1 MKFGEEFDMM
11 GSRTFQPMGMDSS
24 DVVTYLKMM
33 EYEDN
38 GEIISRWG
46 EDIAYGLYV
55 DKQYEGLKG
64 FVLYYIF
71 EVVTG
76 NMKMFHFNQLESK
89 VGLKYFS
96 PEEDIVS
103 NFNNQEGAM
112 LTRYVVLTESKD
124 MRNYGEQHFEE
135 FITYYI
141 KELVISLTKE
151 SLGDRGMVNVFTML
165 DRVEYALQFIYYA
178 TREGMGVVTEERYL
192 LIKERIF
199 EYIQQEIEKSERER
213 PKQHIS
219 RGNFII
225 KTMENLYKRAE
236 MM

>member
-1 MKFGEEFDMM
+1 
-11 GSRTFQPMGMDSS
+11 MDST

-38 GEIISRWG
+38 GDLISSWG

-64 FVLYYIF
+64 YVLYYIF

-89 VGLKYFS
+89 VGLKYFNQ
-96 PEEDIVS
+96 EEDVVTNYNS
-103 NFNNQEGAM
+103 QEGAM
-112 LTRYVVLTESKD
+112 LTRYVELTKAKD

-141 KELVISLTKE
+141 RELVISLTKE
-151 SLGDRGMVNVFTML
+151 SLGDGGMVNVFTML
-165 DRVEYALQFIYYA
+165 DRVEYALQFIYFA

-192 LIKERIF
+192 LMKERIF
-199 EYIQQEIEKSERER
+199 EYIQQEIEKSEGDR
-213 PKQHIS
+213 PKRYIS
-219 RGNFII
+219 RGTFVI
-225 KTMENLYKRAE
+225 KTMENLYERTE

>member
-1 MKFGEEFDMM
+1 
-11 GSRTFQPMGMDSS
+11 MDSS

-38 GEIISRWG
+38 GELISSWG
-46 EDIAYGLYV
+46 EDIAYGLYI

-64 FVLYYIF
+64 YVLYYIF

-76 NMKMFHFNQLESK
+76 NMKMHHFNQLESR
-89 VGLKYFS
+89 VGLKYFNS
-96 PEEDIVS
+96 EEDVVTNYNS
-103 NFNNQEGAM
+103 QDGAM
-112 LTRYVVLTESKD
+112 LTRYVELSEAKD

-141 KELVISLTKE
+141 RELVISITKE
-151 SLGDRGMVNVFTML
+151 TLGDGGMGHVFTML

-199 EYIQQEIEKSERER
+199 EYIQQEIEKSEED
-213 PKQHIS
+213 
-219 RGNFII
+219 G
-225 KTMENLYKRAE
+225 
-236 MM
+236 

>member
-1 MKFGEEFDMM
+1 M
-11 GSRTFQPMGMDSS
+11 GSS

-38 GEIISRWG
+38 GELISSWG
-46 EDIAYGLYV
+46 EDIAYGLYE
-55 DKQYEGLKG
+55 DKKYEGLRG
-64 FVLYYIF
+64 YVLFYIF

-76 NMKMFHFNQLESK
+76 NMKMHHFNQLESK

-96 PEEDIVS
+96 PEEDVVS

-112 LTRYVVLTESKD
+112 LTRYIVLTDSKD

-141 KELVISLTKE
+141 RELVITLTKE
-151 SLGDRGMVNVFTML
+151 LLRDEGMINVFTMM
-165 DRVEYALQFIYYA
+165 DRVEYALQFIYFA
-178 TREGMGVVTEERYL
+178 KREGMGVVTEERYL
-192 LIKERIF
+192 LIKERIL
-199 EYIQQEIEKSERER
+199 EYIQQEIEKFEKEI
-213 PKQHIS
+213 PKRYIR
-219 RGNFII
+219 RGNFLM
-225 KTMENLYKRAE
+225 KSMEDLYERTE

>member
-1 MKFGEEFDMM
+1 MD
-11 GSRTFQPMGMDSS
+11 SRTFQKMGMDSS

-38 GEIISRWG
+38 GELISSWG
-46 EDIAYGLYV
+46 EDIAYGLYI

-64 FVLYYIF
+64 YVLYYIF

-76 NMKMFHFNQLESK
+76 NMKMHHFNQLESR
-89 VGLKYFS
+89 VGLKYFNS
-96 PEEDIVS
+96 EEDVVTNYNS
-103 NFNNQEGAM
+103 QDGAM
-112 LTRYVVLTESKD
+112 LTRYVELSEAKD

-141 KELVISLTKE
+141 RELVISITKE
-151 SLGDRGMVNVFTML
+151 TLGDGGMGHVFTML

-199 EYIQQEIEKSERER
+199 EYIQQEIEKSEED
-213 PKQHIS
+213 
-219 RGNFII
+219 G
-225 KTMENLYKRAE
+225 
-236 MM
+236 

>member
-1 MKFGEEFDMM
+1 
-11 GSRTFQPMGMDSS
+11 MDSS

-38 GEIISRWG
+38 GELISSWG
-46 EDIAYGLYV
+46 EDIAYGLYI

-64 FVLYYIF
+64 YVLYYIF

-76 NMKMFHFNQLESK
+76 NMKMHHFNQLESR
-89 VGLKYFS
+89 VGLKYFNS
-96 PEEDIVS
+96 EEDVVTNYNS
-103 NFNNQEGAM
+103 QDGAM
-112 LTRYVVLTESKD
+112 LTRYVELSEAKD

-141 KELVISLTKE
+141 RELVISITKE
-151 SLGDRGMVNVFTML
+151 TLGDGGMGHVFTKL
-165 DRVEYALQFIYYA
+165 DRVDYVIQFIYYA
-178 TREGMGVVTEERYL
+178 TREGMGVLSEERYL

-199 EYIQQEIEKSERER
+199 EYIHQEIEKYEKER
-213 PKQHIS
+213 PNRYIS
-219 RGNFII
+219 RGTFVI
-225 KTMENLYKRAE
+225 KTMENFYERAE